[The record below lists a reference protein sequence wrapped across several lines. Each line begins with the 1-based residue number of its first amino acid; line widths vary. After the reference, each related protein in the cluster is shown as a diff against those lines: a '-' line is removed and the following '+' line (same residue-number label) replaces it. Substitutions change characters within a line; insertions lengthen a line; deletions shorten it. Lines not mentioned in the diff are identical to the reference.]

1 MLGCLILAAP
11 LGLVSCTDASNGS
24 GTKQVATNKP
34 IPSLSWALTSP
45 ISSLDFASDP
55 EIETTASVMSLVT
68 EPLERLSAENTYTPL
83 LATAVK
89 QPDARTLQYTLREGV
104 KFSDGAPLT
113 AKDVAWSIQHYA
125 DPTAASAT
133 SLPALRS
140 VTATGPLTVTVKL
153 AEPNPI
159 ARPLLAR
166 NVYVMEAKTAQ
177 EHRDDLG
184 TATGIPI
191 GTGPYVVSSYT
202 SQGAKLTRNPG
213 YWGQKPLVE
222 KVDFPIISDDNARR
236 LALRAGSI
244 DAGSVTDLKTLGS
257 WRKVPGATAY
267 TAPSS
272 RSDFLGFDVT
282 KAPFN
287 DVHVRRAIAYA
298 TNKAGIAKAGFD
310 NNVSTLDGMVPDYE
324 LSDIAGKEK
333 AKKFLAGLPRYSFD
347 VERAKAEMAQSAHPE
362 GFSTTVLYIETTP
375 WMRLAGQV
383 LQQDLKPLGI
393 TVDLKAVTLNQ
404 WFTQFFRGK
413 LQGMSIA
420 THLNAQVNDP
430 AGLLTYLVGTD
441 GRYNFSHWSTDE
453 VNRARSVIL
462 SSAPPSER
470 WAAAQTILSAIADQ
484 VPYVPLFTEPVPL
497 VLREGFVFAPKREI
511 DLFDL
516 ASGNWIYNV
525 RASK

>member
-1 MLGCLILAAP
+1 MPDSIAVYVAA
-11 LGLVSCTDASNGS
+11 S
-24 GTKQVATNKP
+24 
-34 IPSLSWALTSP
+34 
-45 ISSLDFASDP
+45 DFA
-55 EIETTASVMSLVT
+55 
-68 EPLERLSAENTYTPL
+68 
-83 LATAVK
+83 
-89 QPDARTLQYTLREGV
+89 
-104 KFSDGAPLT
+104 
-113 AKDVAWSIQHYA
+113 H
-125 DPTAASAT
+125 
-133 SLPALRS
+133 
-140 VTATGPLTVTVKL
+140 
-153 AEPNPI
+153 
-159 ARPLLAR
+159 
-166 NVYVMEAKTAQ
+166 
-177 EHRDDLG
+177 
-184 TATGIPI
+184 
-191 GTGPYVVSSYT
+191 
-202 SQGAKLTRNPG
+202 
-213 YWGQKPLVE
+213 
-222 KVDFPIISDDNARR
+222 FPIISDDNARR

-282 KAPFN
+282 KAPFD

-298 TNKAGIAKAGFD
+298 TNKAGMAKAGFD

-324 LSDIAGKEK
+324 LSDIAGKENV
-333 AKKFLAGLPRYSFD
+333 KKFLAGQPRYSFD
-347 VERAKAEMAQSAHPE
+347 VERAKAEMAQSAHPK

-393 TVDLKAVTLNQ
+393 TVYLKAVTLNQ

-462 SSAPPSER
+462 SAAPPSER
-470 WAAAQTILSAIADQ
+470 WAAARTILSAGARQ
-484 VPYVPLFTEPVPL
+484 RL
-497 VLREGFVFAPKREI
+497 
-511 DLFDL
+511 
-516 ASGNWIYNV
+516 
-525 RASK
+525 